1 MGRHE
6 AIRTASIFSRI
17 GTRPRA
23 HGPVEPRGRQSG
35 ERQVEADE
43 PAIPVTQA
51 MAILERIMQRR
62 AETEGLTSAWADRI
76 QLVP

>member
-1 MGRHE
+1 
-6 AIRTASIFSRI
+6 
-17 GTRPRA
+17 
-23 HGPVEPRGRQSG
+23 
-35 ERQVEADE
+35 VEADE

>member
-1 MGRHE
+1 MGRHQ
-6 AIRTASIFSRI
+6 AIRTAGFFPRI
-17 GTRPRA
+17 GARPRA
-23 HGPVEPRGRQSG
+23 HGPAEPRGRQSDQLQ
-35 ERQVEADE
+35 EVAED

-51 MAILERIMQRR
+51 MVILERIMQRR

>member
-6 AIRTASIFSRI
+6 AIRTAGFFPRI

-23 HGPVEPRGRQSG
+23 HGPVEPRGRQSS
-35 ERQVEADE
+35 ELHDPAEA
-43 PAIPVTQA
+43 PAVTVTQA

>member
-1 MGRHE
+1 VGRHE
-6 AIRTASIFSRI
+6 AIRTAGFFPRI

-23 HGPVEPRGRQSG
+23 HGPVEPRGRQSS
-35 ERQVEADE
+35 ELHDAADA
-43 PAIPVTQA
+43 PAVTVTQA

>member
-1 MGRHE
+1 VAE
-6 AIRTASIFSRI
+6 
-17 GTRPRA
+17 
-23 HGPVEPRGRQSG
+23 
-35 ERQVEADE
+35 D

-62 AETEGLTSAWADRI
+62 AETAGLTSAWADRI

>member
-23 HGPVEPRGRQSG
+23 HGPVEPRGRQSS
-35 ERQVEADE
+35 ELQDPADDT
-43 PAIPVTQA
+43 AIPVTQA

>member
-23 HGPVEPRGRQSG
+23 HGPVEPRGRQSD
-35 ERQVEADE
+35 ERQVVTEE

>member
-1 MGRHE
+1 
-6 AIRTASIFSRI
+6 
-17 GTRPRA
+17 
-23 HGPVEPRGRQSG
+23 
-35 ERQVEADE
+35 
-43 PAIPVTQA
+43 

>member
-23 HGPVEPRGRQSG
+23 HGPVEPRGRQSD
-35 ERQVEADE
+35 ERQELAEE